1 MTLAISLTGQIEAS
15 VKDLTFYN
23 FIFSRWSLI
32 AGRIYGRT
40 DNDIKNYWNSHLK
53 RKLCS
58 MGTDPSCHN
67 VSLTLRECS
76 SSELLDEGGEKDG
89 STSSGQDVTP
99 GWDTNSPLESS
110 STTSFDRANHSELDN
125 SMSQDEVYASK
136 PSCNRGEDKMCD
148 RTSHGDCIL
157 AAPPLWPAIV
167 DHSHKGEET
176 GTSYGPNSPESVLS
190 YPVTSPP
197 ENILSQAEV
206 DPFHF
211 AAEHDWA
218 CGGGEALQPLDL
230 VQPLVDSDFL
240 GILSL
245 ESHLQELQ
253 GTSWA
258 PLSFFDTT

>member
-1 MTLAISLTGQIEAS
+1 M
-15 VKDLTFYN
+15 
-23 FIFSRWSLI
+23 I

-40 DNDIKNYWNSHLK
+40 DNEIKNYWNSHLR

-89 STSSGQDVTP
+89 STLSRQDVTP
-99 GWDTNSPLESS
+99 SWDTSSPLESS
-110 STTSFDRANHSELDN
+110 STTSFDSLYHSELDN
-125 SMSQDEVYASK
+125 SMSRDEVYASK
-136 PSCNRGEDKMCD
+136 PSCNRGEAKECD
-148 RTSHGDCIL
+148 MTSHVDCIL
-157 AAPPLWPAIV
+157 AAPPSWPAFV
-167 DHSHKGEET
+167 DKGEET
-176 GTSYGPNSPESVLS
+176 GPYYGPNSPESVLS

-197 ENILSQAEV
+197 ENIPSQAEAG
-206 DPFHF
+206 PFHF

-230 VQPLVDSDFL
+230 VQPVVDSDFL
-240 GILSL
+240 EILSF

-258 PLSFFDTT
+258 SLSYFDTT